1 MRIEPFRIEIPAICR
16 ILEVSESSCR
26 CGSCETV
33 HLKIIDGDEPTDS
46 LEYNT
51 KNEMYW
57 TPINALEAMDNQ
69 RLLAR
74 LVFELA
80 KMAHTNADLC
90 A

>member
-1 MRIEPFRIEIPAICR
+1 MRIEPFRVEVPAIGK
-16 ILEVSESSCR
+16 ILEVSESSCL

-33 HLKIIDGDEPTDS
+33 HLKIIDSDDPADS

-57 TPINALEAMDNQ
+57 TPINALDDVDAQ

-80 KMAHTNADLC
+80 KMVRKP
-90 A
+90 